1 MPRSRAAIGSGDR
14 ADGTQQRLRHG
25 LGEHKPYR
33 WRGIPDWNP
42 ASVLGGRRGP
52 RKSRACEKCGAQVGE
67 PCLNGSGKDM
77 RGYHTGR

>member
-1 MPRSRAAIGSGDR
+1 VPAGRPAIISGDR
-14 ADGTQQRLRHG
+14 ADGTQQRLRYG

-42 ASVLGGRRGP
+42 AKVLGRQSKN
-52 RKSRACEKCGAQVGE
+52 RKSRECEKCGAQIGE
-67 PCLNGSGKDM
+67 ACLNGSGQDM